1 MTRKFTFLLM
11 ALLALAGLKSWGQM
25 DVVIGT
31 GTSTTSYYPFNGL
44 YNYSY
49 SEMLYG
55 ADEIGVA
62 GSINSISFNSSSA
75 TSKAIDFD
83 LDIYMKNVNR
93 TTHSS
98 NSDWETVSESD
109 KVCHAT
115 LSGYTT
121 GWITF
126 TLDEPFEYDGTSTL
140 MIAFDHNTGDY
151 SSKSFYSH
159 TSENHKSLCKY
170 LDGSNIDP
178 SDPAATVGAS
188 TNFSG
193 TLHHGSQ
200 TLRAPLLSECYH
212 HK

>member
-11 ALLALAGLKSWGQM
+11 ALLALAGFKSWAQM

-31 GTSTTSYYPFNGL
+31 GTSTTGVYPFYGL

-62 GSINSISFNSSSA
+62 GSINSISFYSSSA
-75 TSKAIDFD
+75 TSKTIDFD
-83 LDIYMKNVNR
+83 LDIYMKNVSR

-115 LSGYTT
+115 LYG
-121 GWITF
+121 
-126 TLDEPFEYDGTSTL
+126 
-140 MIAFDHNTGDY
+140 
-151 SSKSFYSH
+151 
-159 TSENHKSLCKY
+159 
-170 LDGSNIDP
+170 
-178 SDPAATVGAS
+178 
-188 TNFSG
+188 
-193 TLHHGSQ
+193 
-200 TLRAPLLSECYH
+200 
-212 HK
+212 